1 MGLRKNLGRVA
12 GFMVLAFSIAAC
24 AGGPSRPATPD
35 RVSLSSLPKAASAN
49 AMGDDAFS
57 RATFD
62 AINAD
67 RVAQGIPPLSPDTQL
82 QHAAAVHS
90 ADMAA
95 RKFIGHYNPDRQGPN
110 ERVLAVWPEFKG
122 SLAENIA
129 ALTGPLAKKEGT
141 SPEEL
146 ATALLRQWR
155 ASPQHRK
162 NIRTTSFTIG
172 GVGIARDGD
181 TVYVTTLFATP

>member
-1 MGLRKNLGRVA
+1 MGLCKRLGQTS
-12 GFMVLAFSIAAC
+12 GLLLLTLTLAAC
-24 AGGPSRPATPD
+24 ASGPSRPLPPD
-35 RVSLSSLPKAASAN
+35 RVSLSSLPQEASAR

-57 RATFD
+57 RATLD

-67 RVAQGIPPLSPDTQL
+67 RVAEGIPPLSPDTQL

-90 ADMAA
+90 ADMAV

-110 ERVLAVWPEFKG
+110 ERMLAVWPEFKG
-122 SLAENIA
+122 NLAENSA
-129 ALTGPLAKKEGT
+129 ALSGPLAKKEGT
-141 SPEEL
+141 TPEDL
-146 ATALLRQWR
+146 ANALVKKWR

-162 NIRTTSFTIG
+162 NMRNTAFTIG
-172 GVGIARDGD
+172 GVGIAREGN

>member
-1 MGLRKNLGRVA
+1 MGLRKRPGQTA
-12 GFMVLAFSIAAC
+12 GFLLLALTLAAC
-24 AGGPSRPATPD
+24 AAGPTRPAPPD
-35 RVSLSSLPKAASAN
+35 RVSLSSLPQAASAI

-67 RVAQGIPPLSPDTQL
+67 RVAEGIPPLSPDTQL

-90 ADMAA
+90 ADMAV

-110 ERVLAVWPEFKG
+110 ERMLAVWPEFKG

-129 ALTGPLAKKEGT
+129 AMTGPLAKKEGT
-141 SPEEL
+141 RPEDL
-146 ATALLRQWR
+146 ANALVRQWR
-155 ASPQHRK
+155 ASPSHRK
-162 NIRTTSFTIG
+162 NMRAAAFTIG
-172 GVGIARDGD
+172 GVGIAREGD

>member
-1 MGLRKNLGRVA
+1 MGLGKKLGLTT
-12 GFMVLAFSIAAC
+12 GFVVLAVALAAC
-24 AGGPSRPATPD
+24 AGGPSRPPAPD
-35 RVSLSSLPKAASAN
+35 PVNLSSLPQGASAK

-67 RVAQGIPPLSPDTQL
+67 RVAEGIPPLSPNTQL

-90 ADMAA
+90 ADMAL

-129 ALTGPLAKKEGT
+129 AMNGPLAKKEGT
-141 SPEEL
+141 RPEDL
-146 ATALLRQWR
+146 ANALVRQWR

-162 NIRTTSFTIG
+162 NMRNADFTIG
-172 GVGIARDGD
+172 AVGVAREGD
-181 TVYVTTLFATP
+181 TVYVTSLFATP

>member
-1 MGLRKNLGRVA
+1 MGLRKRLSQTA
-12 GFMVLAFSIAAC
+12 GFVLLALTLAAC
-24 AGGPSRPATPD
+24 AGGPARPTAPD
-35 RVSLSSLPKAASAN
+35 RVSLSTLPEGASAT

-57 RATFD
+57 RATLD

-67 RVAQGIPPLSPDTQL
+67 RVAEGIPPLNPDTQL

-90 ADMAA
+90 ADMAG

-110 ERVLAVWPEFKG
+110 ERMLAVWPEFKG

-129 ALTGPLAKKEGT
+129 AMRGPLAKKEGT
-141 SPEEL
+141 RPEDL
-146 ATALLRQWR
+146 ANALVKQWR

-162 NIRTTSFTIG
+162 NMRNTDFTIG